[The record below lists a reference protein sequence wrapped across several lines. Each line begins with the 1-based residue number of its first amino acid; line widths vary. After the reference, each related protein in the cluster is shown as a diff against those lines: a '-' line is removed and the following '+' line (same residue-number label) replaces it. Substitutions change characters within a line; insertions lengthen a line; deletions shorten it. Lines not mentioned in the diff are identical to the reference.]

1 MQDAVQSAVKR
12 CKEYLS
18 SYWDSPSKEVE
29 EELKELSGDELKL
42 KKSKGNLKSE
52 ENKVFPE
59 REEKKEEHEWSWGR
73 WKQHI
78 GETEENER
86 LLQALKVIPL
96 VTSLTPLSLSVSKFS
111 CKELIRPKSATFGN

>member
-1 MQDAVQSAVKR
+1 M
-12 CKEYLS
+12 
-18 SYWDSPSKEVE
+18 E

-96 VTSLTPLSLSVSKFS
+96 VTSLTPLSLSQN
-111 CKELIRPKSATFGN
+111 SAVKN